1 MQSIGATVEKNG
13 INFHP
18 PEDMLLQHNAR
29 ITPKHASSTYAD
41 HKSTH
46 AQHFTL
52 TANASDIV
60 SAEAR
65 HARFSELVESEKRSE
80 IAEAQQAQV
89 LSQKRAGA
97 ELSSKA
103 KRLASPTSTA
113 PNPFPFPAQHSAQ
126 TPIALPGAG
135 RSRTIP
141 PPRSASMGSVG
152 ASSSLFTKRPARP
165 MGAGPGAGG
174 NSLFIKSNRPAAAG
188 QRPMPRS
195 NTANSMSGS
204 NLPRGLQK
212 VQKTQMLDFSAATAI
227 QENAASELKRVEEDK
242 KAKAEAKK
250 QEALE
255 KKRRAAE
262 EKREKEEQKKAQ
274 RAAAQAA
281 KQAAQAAKEVAAKE
295 AREAKEAAAREAREA
310 KAAAED
316 GLTSPTSAP
325 TSPKTPTSSLSPQ
338 IKHEHV
344 FAIPA
349 LPAHHAQQQQQQ
361 QQQQQPP
368 QPDGKFATF

>member
-1 MQSIGATVEKNG
+1 MQTTAHILKGYPSAQSFDLNIDAWSQSFRTLMQSIGATVEKNG

-195 NTANSMSGS
+195 NTANSSKLLANCTTIARLILYSVRQQSTKRFAKGAKDA
-204 NLPRGLQK
+204 NAGL
-212 VQKTQMLDFSAATAI
+212 
-227 QENAASELKRVEEDK
+227 
-242 KAKAEAKK
+242 
-250 QEALE
+250 
-255 KKRRAAE
+255 
-262 EKREKEEQKKAQ
+262 
-274 RAAAQAA
+274 
-281 KQAAQAAKEVAAKE
+281 
-295 AREAKEAAAREAREA
+295 
-310 KAAAED
+310 
-316 GLTSPTSAP
+316 
-325 TSPKTPTSSLSPQ
+325 
-338 IKHEHV
+338 
-344 FAIPA
+344 
-349 LPAHHAQQQQQQ
+349 
-361 QQQQQPP
+361 
-368 QPDGKFATF
+368 